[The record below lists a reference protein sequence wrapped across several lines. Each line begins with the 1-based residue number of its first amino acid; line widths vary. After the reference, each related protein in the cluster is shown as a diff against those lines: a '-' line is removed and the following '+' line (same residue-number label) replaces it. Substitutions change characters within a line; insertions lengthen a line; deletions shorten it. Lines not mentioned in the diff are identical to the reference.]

1 MVTPQQ
7 IIESFRNLPENTS
20 VDDMIERILILDAIA
35 RGEKQIREGQYYTKE
50 EMKEMINKL
59 KRGV

>member
-20 VDDMIERILILDAIA
+20 VDEMIERILILDAIA
-35 RGEKQIREGQYYTKE
+35 RGEQQIRNGQYYTKE
-50 EMKEMINKL
+50 EMKEVINKL
-59 KRGV
+59 RKGL

>member
-7 IIESFRNLPENTS
+7 LIESFRNLPENTS

-35 RGEKQIREGQYYTKE
+35 RGEQQILDGQYYTKDE
-50 EMKEMINKL
+50 IKEMIYKL
-59 KRGV
+59 RRGV